1 MTSITKLLTW
11 RFVIL
16 LSVLIW
22 SRGFLKGDAAQ
33 VFSLQLNSIVKPT
46 DSFSLLSGNGTFAAG
61 FIHAGTGAYA
71 FGIWYAVIPNYTV
84 VWIANRDRLVD
95 RNSSLVL
102 TQNGNL
108 VLSNSKGN
116 VVWATNT
123 SGNGVDKAVLQ
134 ENGTLALLASSGEPV
149 WESYRSLT
157 DTFLPM
163 QQFQKEIPLV
173 SNKNESTY
181 SSGNYKLSFNSDN
194 RLSLT
199 YTGETVTSSNEY
211 WVDLNSTDAALQY
224 ELTGGG
230 GDLIVVSGGL
240 STTGVIFISDG
251 LNFMTSDSGEGHL
264 RRLTLGSDG
273 NLRVY
278 YWDQISSRW
287 SIVWRAIQQHC
298 KIYGMC
304 GPNAICV
311 DSLDDTHSCIC
322 PPGFH
327 PKSSNDTLLSL
338 GCDPNIALLNC
349 TSTNV
354 QSHRFISMAF
364 VNYPGHD
371 LLQLSSVTLK
381 DCKTACLNNCSC
393 VGFYY
398 IYDERLTWQVTGVPN
413 CFLKDKLLSGYQS
426 PDAGR
431 MFIKVS
437 VLESAKNG
445 TNFINFMNQNCL
457 PGVQLNYP
465 KLVIGS
471 RQIVR
476 LVSVS
481 TSIFILEIII
491 GTAAAYFLMAKYMVL
506 REARRYSLEILS
518 GRPKKFTYAELEV
531 ATDNFSNVLGK
542 GGYGTVYKG
551 YLRDQTPVAVKR
563 IDRISEG
570 EEKFWAEVTII
581 CTIHHLNL
589 VRTRGFCTQ
598 GEHRL
603 LVYEYVPNGSLDTH
617 LFSANTQLDWK
628 KRYQI
633 ALGTGRG
640 IAYLHDE
647 CQEWILHCDIKPQ
660 NVLLDDNF
668 CPKVSD
674 FGVSKLFNREMALS
688 VSTIRGTRG
697 YLAPEWM
704 KLVQPITAKADVYS
718 FGMVLLE
725 IVSGRPNFQF
735 SKSALDEEEGMRW
748 CFPMW
753 AHKLVM
759 EGKLKEVVDSR
770 IVEDPGIRWDEV
782 ERVMKTAF
790 WCIQSEP
797 SLRPCMGKVVQMLA
811 GNVSIEEPKGLNFF
825 PFLQEISAPF
835 PPPWVPFS
843 LDSS

>member
-1 MTSITKLLTW
+1 M
-11 RFVIL
+11 
-16 LSVLIW
+16 
-22 SRGFLKGDAAQ
+22 KGDAAQ
-33 VFSLQLNSIVKPT
+33 VFSLELNSVVKPA
-46 DSFSLLSGNGTFAAG
+46 DSFTLLSGNLTFAAG
-61 FIHAGTGAYA
+61 FIHAGAGAYS
-71 FGIWYAVIPNYTV
+71 FGIWYAAIPNNTV

-95 RNSSLVL
+95 GNSSLAL
-102 TQNGNL
+102 APSGNM
-108 VLSNSKGN
+108 VLSTSDGT

-123 SGNGVDKAVLQ
+123 SAKGVEKAVLQ
-134 ENGTLALLASSGEPV
+134 ENGTLALLESSGEPV
-149 WESYRSLT
+149 WQSYGYPM

-163 QQFQKEIPLV
+163 QQFQKEISLV
-173 SNKNESTY
+173 SNKNDSTY
-181 SSGNYKLSFNSDN
+181 TSGNYKLSFNSDN
-194 RLSLT
+194 RLSLI

-224 ELTGGG
+224 EVSGGG
-230 GDLIVVSGGL
+230 GDLIVASGGL
-240 STTGVIFISDG
+240 STTGNIIISDG
-251 LNFMTSDSGEGHL
+251 LNFMASDFGEGPL

-278 YWDQISSRW
+278 SWDQNSSSW
-287 SIVWRAIQQHC
+287 NTVWRAIQQNC

-311 DSLDDTHSCIC
+311 DNLDDTHNCIC

-327 PKSSNDTLLSL
+327 PNDTSLSP
-338 GCDPNIALLNC
+338 GCDPNIALKNC
-349 TSTNV
+349 ISTNV
-354 QSHRFISMAF
+354 QTYKFISLGF
-364 VNYPGHD
+364 VNYQGHD
-371 LLQLSSVTLK
+371 LLQLSAVKLE
-381 DCKTACLNNCSC
+381 DCKIACLNNCSC

-398 IYDERLTWQVTGVPN
+398 IYDELLWKVLGSQN

-426 PDAGR
+426 PDAGH
-431 MFIKVS
+431 MFVKVS
-437 VLESAKNG
+437 SVESAQNR
-445 TNFINFMNQNCL
+445 TNFINFMNQICL
-457 PGVQLNYP
+457 PSVQLNYP
-465 KLVIGS
+465 KLVYGS

-481 TSIFILEIII
+481 TSIFVMEIIV
-491 GTAAAYFLMAKYMVL
+491 GAAAAYFLMAKYLVL

-531 ATDNFSNVLGK
+531 ATDNFSKILGK

-551 YLRDQTPVAVKR
+551 YLPDQTPVAVKR

-589 VRTRGFCTQ
+589 VRTRGFCAQ

-617 LFSANTQLDWK
+617 LFSATTQLDWK

-633 ALGTGRG
+633 ALGTSRG

-647 CQEWILHCDIKPQ
+647 CLEWILHCDIKPQ

-674 FGVSKLFNREMALS
+674 FGVSKLFNRETALS

-697 YLAPEWM
+697 YLAPEWI
-704 KLVQPITAKADVYS
+704 KLAQPITAKADVYS

-770 IVEDPGIRWDEV
+770 MVEDPGIRWDEV

-825 PFLQEISAPF
+825 SFLQDIPASF
-835 PPPWVPFS
+835 PPPWIAFS
-843 LDSS
+843 LDSTQDSIDS